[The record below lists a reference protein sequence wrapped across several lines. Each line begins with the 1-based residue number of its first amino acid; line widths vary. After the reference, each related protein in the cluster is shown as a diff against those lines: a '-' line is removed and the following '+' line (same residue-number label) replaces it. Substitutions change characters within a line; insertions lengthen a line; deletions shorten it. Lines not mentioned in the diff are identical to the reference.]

1 MLIGSFSAQGSQHND
16 ITQAE
21 SKIEQLNK
29 DINQKQDD
37 LKDSQNQL
45 SDFKKENAKY
55 IELGKKEYQK
65 VKAIEDE
72 AEAARQAQQQ
82 AAAQQGDATTVYIT
96 NTGRRYHLS
105 PYCRGLN
112 PSKSTTPTTLSNA
125 IAAGYTRC
133 KFE

>member
-1 MLIGSFSAQGSQHND
+1 MIKKLWWFFKNFFKDKKNLAITILLVLLIGSFSDQGSQHND

-55 IELGKKEYQK
+55 IEIGKKEYQK

-72 AEAARQAQQQ
+72 ALAAVAKLE
-82 AAAQQGDATTVYIT
+82 
-96 NTGRRYHLS
+96 N
-105 PYCRGLN
+105 
-112 PSKSTTPTTLSNA
+112 
-125 IAAGYTRC
+125 
-133 KFE
+133 E

>member
-1 MLIGSFSAQGSQHND
+1 MLVLLIGSFSAQGSQHND

-55 IELGKKEYQK
+55 IEIGKKEYQK

-72 AEAARQAQQQ
+72 ALAAVAKLENEQTQANLD
-82 AAAQQGDATTVYIT
+82 AATNKMNAVTDSKLKEKLQKRITTVKT
-96 NTGRRYHLS
+96 
-105 PYCRGLN
+105 
-112 PSKSTTPTTLSNA
+112 A
-125 IAAGYTRC
+125 IEA
-133 KFE
+133 KK